1 MFTGSGDT
9 CHGTTRVPQ
18 LRNGKSLLPV
28 SLADGA
34 TSPVLLPDRD
44 RERTVRKARESL
56 KTAFGFVEGDWKME
70 LSDE

>member
-1 MFTGSGDT
+1 MFTGSCDA
-9 CHGTTRVPQ
+9 CHGTSRVPQ

-56 KTAFGFVEGDWKME
+56 KTVFDSVDGDWKMK